1 MIADV
6 LGCERPWPAAALLR
20 LAGGVALALALWQ
33 GVGPVLAQPEVP
45 ILAGRV
51 NDYADMLSP
60 ADDAA
65 LEAKLEQIEADTGAQ
80 VVVLTVPSLE
90 GEVIED
96 YAIRVAEQWKIG
108 SAKNDNG
115 VILLI
120 ARDDRMM
127 RLEVGYGL
135 EGTLT
140 DLRAKRVITDLIT
153 PRFKDGDIAGGV
165 NAGIDAI
172 GAAIRGDPS
181 VIDAAPAPGS
191 DDGPGGWVVLV
202 IFGLVAIFVPGIVGW
217 LLYLFVGFMLL
228 GNADTWG
235 MPLTLGVMALWL
247 VGVGVLRF
255 VLSKIMPKMPSG
267 PSSGAGGGSPGPVIW
282 SGAPSGGGW
291 RSGGWSSGG
300 SSGGGGFSGGGGSF
314 GGGGASGGW

>member
-1 MIADV
+1 MLGV
-6 LGCERPWPAAALLR
+6 LALGMALL
-20 LAGGVALALALWQ
+20 Q
-33 GVGPVLAQPEVP
+33 GVSPVLAQPEVP

-60 ADDAA
+60 ADDVA
-65 LEAKLEQIEADTGAQ
+65 LEDKLKQIETDTGAQ

-96 YAIRVAEQWKIG
+96 FSMRVAETWKIG
-108 SAKNDNG
+108 RAGKDRTVEDNG

-135 EGTLT
+135 EDPLT
-140 DLRAKRVITDLIT
+140 DLRSKRIITDIIT
-153 PRFKDGDIAGGV
+153 PYFKDGDIAGGV
-165 NAGIDAI
+165 NAGIDAV
-172 GAAIRGDPS
+172 GAAIRGDAS
-181 VIDAAPAPGS
+181 VIDTAPAP
-191 DDGPGGWVVLV
+191 DGEAEGGGWVVLLV
-202 IFGLVAIFVPGIVGW
+202 FGLVAIFVPGIVGW
-217 LLYLFVGFMLL
+217 LLYLFVGFMLF
-228 GNADTWG
+228 GNADAWG
-235 MPLTLGVMALWL
+235 MPLTLAVVFLWL

-255 VLSKIMPKMPSG
+255 ILSKIMPSRPSG
-267 PSSGAGGGSPGPVIW
+267 PASGSGGRSAGPEVW
-282 SGAPSGGGW
+282 SGAPTGGGW
-291 RSGGWSSGG
+291 RSSD